1 MCRCEIQWI
10 DKNTGKA
17 TPDENPAIGHVR
29 VVGYT
34 TQVGGQAI
42 TFPTS
47 RWYPICF
54 EHAKQMGDP
63 GMHIW
68 EFEEYENF
76 MVYRP
81 EVV

>member
-10 DKNTGKA
+10 DKNGKA
-17 TPDENPAIGHVR
+17 TPDENPAIGRVR
-29 VVGYT
+29 IQQYT
-34 TQVGGQAI
+34 IQYAGKAI
-42 TFPTS
+42 TYPTS
-47 RWYPICF
+47 RWYPICA
-54 EHAKQMGDP
+54 EHAKQLNDR

-68 EFEEYENF
+68 EFEAFENF